1 METETLAQR
10 LSDLARE
17 AESLAESIRTE
28 DDLPERRARDAHRL
42 REVLGVALILSDRL
56 ARAHDRD
63 RMLVLDDRGDGTG
76 HVRFSVALD
85 ESQIVDINPK

>member
-42 REVLGVALILSDRL
+42 GEVIGVALILSDRL
-56 ARAHDRD
+56 ARSHDRD
-63 RMLVLDDRGDGTG
+63 RACPLQSCPR
-76 HVRFSVALD
+76 
-85 ESQIVDINPK
+85 